1 MEEPSFDEAYGRV
14 IKEVNKG
21 GMVCKK
27 LVEKLNKEH
36 PTLKMCLLRA
46 LVTSV
51 NQVDIKYDGHGN
63 VTSHDGRIGR
73 GVVEFC
79 ARGTVP
85 FI

>member
-1 MEEPSFDEAYGRV
+1 MSEPSFGEAYERV
-14 IKEVNKG
+14 IQEVNKG

-51 NQVDIKYDGHGN
+51 NQVNIRYDGHGK
-63 VTSHDGRIGR
+63 VTWHDGRIGKS
-73 GVVEFC
+73 VVEFC
-79 ARGTVP
+79 AKGTVP

>member
-1 MEEPSFDEAYGRV
+1 MAEPSFDEAYERV
-14 IKEVNKG
+14 IKEVNRG
-21 GMVCKK
+21 GMVCQK

-51 NQVDIKYDGHGN
+51 NQTDIQYDGHGK
-63 VTSHDGRIGR
+63 VTSHDGRIGKS
-73 GVVEFC
+73 VVEFC
-79 ARGTVP
+79 AKGTVP